1 MGKQKEVK
9 KADILD
15 VASLVEY
22 KKESIISRTIL
33 DKKCG
38 TITVF
43 AFGQGEGLSEH
54 SAPFDAVVQVLD
66 GEVEIRISGIPH
78 ILKKGQMI
86 IMPANKPHAL
96 TASKRFKMILTMI
109 KK

>member
-1 MGKQKEVK
+1 MPKTKEAGKKE
-9 KADILD
+9 ILD
-15 VASLVEY
+15 AASLVQY
-22 KKESIISRTIL
+22 KEESIVSKTIL

-54 SAPFDAVVQVLD
+54 SAPYDAVVQVLD
-66 GEVEIRISGIPH
+66 GEVEIRISGVPH
-78 ILKKGQMI
+78 ILKRGQMI

-96 TASKRFKMILTMI
+96 TASKKFKMILTMI
-109 KK
+109 KE

>member
-1 MGKQKEVK
+1 MPKPKEAAK
-9 KADILD
+9 KEILD
-15 VASLVEY
+15 AASLVQY
-22 KKESIISRTIL
+22 KEESIVSKTIL

-54 SAPFDAVVQVLD
+54 SAPYDAVVQVLD
-66 GEVEIRISGIPH
+66 GEVEIKISGIPH
-78 ILKKGQMI
+78 VLKKGQMI
-86 IMPANKPHAL
+86 IMPANKPHSL